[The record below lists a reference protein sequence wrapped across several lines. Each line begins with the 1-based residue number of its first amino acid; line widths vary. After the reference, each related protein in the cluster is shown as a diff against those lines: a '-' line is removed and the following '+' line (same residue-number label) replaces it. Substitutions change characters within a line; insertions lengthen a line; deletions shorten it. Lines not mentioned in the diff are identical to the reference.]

1 MARRK
6 PKSKEREAPPPE
18 PKRRSARW
26 IAIAGLLV
34 LILSVGLVVG
44 ARLTLKLRIHN
55 TRSPLADL
63 THDLQVAIQK
73 STDGKTPGDM
83 RSVIE
88 LSSQVVGRFLHYGQ
102 THTTRLRFDA
112 QPREGNSIEY
122 ATLFASVFN
131 QLARWAKLEAHAA
144 VVHSDQALVFG
155 RSLPFRGMG
164 YHEWV
169 LVEQKDGARWFVD
182 PLLAD
187 YHLGWNLEGNVE
199 GDVPKPW

>member
-6 PKSKEREAPPPE
+6 TKEKEKPVDAPAATPRRW
-18 PKRRSARW
+18 PKRLAFG
-26 IAIAGLLV
+26 ALV
-34 LILSVGLVVG
+34 AVVLAAGLVVG
-44 ARLTLKLRIHN
+44 GRLTLRLRNHN

-88 LSSQVVGRFLHYGQ
+88 LSCQVTSRFLRFGTH
-102 THTTRLRFDA
+102 HTTRLRFDTT
-112 QPREGNSIEY
+112 QREGNSIEF
-122 ATLFASVFN
+122 ATLFSSIFN
-131 QLARWAKLEAHAA
+131 QLTRWAKIEARAS
-144 VVHSDQALVFG
+144 VVHSEQVKALG
-155 RSLPFRGMG
+155 RSLA

-169 LVEQKDGARWFVD
+169 VVEQKDGGRWYID
-182 PLLAD
+182 PVLAS

-199 GDVPKPW
+199 GDVPQPW